1 MPESD
6 PPGDERPFDVCCLCG
21 ISAGWGHNL
30 CYIADGEAGNAAMA
44 SDVSKD
50 EFVHLEA
57 RVTVVE
63 QEVEGEKMVTRH
75 ILEQSRRNGNDLA
88 DFKKQ
93 TGERFDRLEH
103 RFDNLERTVDT
114 LRKDFPTIVRD
125 VMRDVLRER
134 DKER

>member
-1 MPESD
+1 
-6 PPGDERPFDVCCLCG
+6 
-21 ISAGWGHNL
+21 
-30 CYIADGEAGNAAMA
+30 MA

-63 QEVEGEKMVTRH
+63 QGVEGEKMVTRH

>member
-1 MPESD
+1 
-6 PPGDERPFDVCCLCG
+6 
-21 ISAGWGHNL
+21 
-30 CYIADGEAGNAAMA
+30 MA

-75 ILEQSRRNGNDLA
+75 ILDQTRRNSDDLA
-88 DFKKQ
+88 AIKSRLD
-93 TGERFDRLEH
+93 RFEH
-103 RFDNLERTVDT
+103 RFEQRVDVLERKVDGLT
-114 LRKDFPTIVRD
+114 RDLPTIVAD